1 MGFGRVF
8 VVNQQFF
15 EQTDLGMNAVQQAAP
30 DGYGAIG
37 MTHAVGFGEFPETLG
52 RVHGIGFFL
61 FKIVHFFG

>member
-15 EQTDLGMNAVQQAAP
+15 EQTDLGMNAVHQAAP

-37 MTHAVGFGEFPETLG
+37 MAHPVGFCEFPEAFG
-52 RVHGIGFFL
+52 CVHGIGFFL
-61 FKIVHFFG
+61 LKTVHFFG